1 MNQKNYPQM
10 SKDHNPYD
18 LENEKAHYEVFEL
31 LRRDQ
36 GVSIEEVIKVAHRSK
51 TKNNAQIYISNFRKD
66 GRNSQII
73 INLVNGRYLIKEI

>member
-1 MNQKNYPQM
+1 M

-18 LENEKAHYEVFEL
+18 LENEKVHYEVFEL

-36 GVSIEEVIKVAHRSK
+36 GVSIEEIINVAPRSK
-51 TKNNAQIYISNFRKD
+51 TKNNAQMYISNYRRD
-66 GRNSQII
+66 GRNSQIS